1 MVDPILD
8 KYQAITGW
16 NSHSIIHILRKYIRN
31 QNSEDAFEDFLRR
44 EAEQEL
50 NEQENFDV

>member
-1 MVDPILD
+1 VDPILD

-16 NSHSIIHILRKYIRN
+16 NPHSIIHILRKYIRN